1 MGAGAFSW
9 TDEAV
14 TIATDLWPHETA
26 EFIASLLGCT
36 RNTVIGKMHRLGAEK
51 QRTVAKPGRAPRAA
65 KPRAPARPKTVCVRA
80 PVKEAP
86 VAPLPEAVE
95 IEAIEATP
103 SEPVTFANLRSHHCR
118 WVLDRADGLD
128 TLFCGDAAVGTHAWC
143 AHHLGVVYPSLAN
156 RS

>member
-80 PVKEAP
+80 PVKEAR
-86 VAPLPEAVE
+86 
-95 IEAIEATP
+95 
-103 SEPVTFANLRSHHCR
+103 SEEHTSELQSPKDLVCR
-118 WVLDRADGLD
+118 LL
-128 TLFCGDAAVGTHAWC
+128 LEKKK
-143 AHHLGVVYPSLAN
+143 
-156 RS
+156 